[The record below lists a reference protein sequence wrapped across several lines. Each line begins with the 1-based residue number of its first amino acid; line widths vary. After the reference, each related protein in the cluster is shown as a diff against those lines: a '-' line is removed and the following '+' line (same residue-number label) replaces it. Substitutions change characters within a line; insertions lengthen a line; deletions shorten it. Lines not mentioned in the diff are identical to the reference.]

1 MIFRLL
7 SGPAGSPDGR
17 FFAHFGALAVVES
30 FRLVYGD
37 LEIALTLPLDAVAGE
52 RLLHRMRLAKSSE
65 PVQTELAKRVV
76 VAIAG
81 MFDGVVIPPTKRQLK
96 YAQAICDELALSLP
110 EECTRIQ
117 DATRAFITQHAPE
130 YQRRRAYQPAG
141 RPATDSPGDG

>member
-1 MIFRLL
+1 MIFRLH

-17 FFAHFGALAVVES
+17 FFAHFGAKAVVES

-52 RLLHRMRLAKSSE
+52 QLLSRMRLAKSSE

-76 VAIAG
+76 VAISG
-81 MFDGVVIPPTKRQLK
+81 MFDGVVIPPSKRQLK
-96 YAQAICDELALSLP
+96 YAQAICDELGLELP

-117 DATRAFITQHAPE
+117 DAIRAFITAHAPE
-130 YQRRRAYQPAG
+130 YHRRRGYRPSGRSADTQPA
-141 RPATDSPGDG
+141 R